1 MDINKTTVTTNREYK
16 SDAFKAYFSEKKNAL
31 ELYNALNGT
40 AYTNEDDLEINSIEN
55 AVFLK
60 IYNDVSFVISGT
72 INLYEH
78 QSTVNPNMPLRDLFY
93 VSDLYKPYTAKADIY
108 GKKTVRI
115 PTPKFVVF
123 YNGTEDLPD
132 KSLMKLSD
140 SFMQETD
147 LPELELIVTVLNVN
161 NDHNKDLMEH
171 CAALRDYATLI
182 QRIRDNLN
190 SGMGIEDA
198 VTDAVDS
205 CIKDHIMEDFL
216 IKDKAGVINM
226 HVLDFNEELHN
237 KSLKEEGFEEG
248 EAKGK
253 AEGVAEGQRMFIME
267 LLKGLGTVTVSVKE
281 SLDKIS
287 DEAELTRLFRVA
299 SKATSIQEF
308 EKELH

>member
-1 MDINKTTVTTNREYK
+1 MDINKTTVTANREYK

-72 INLYEH
+72 VNLYEH

-93 VSDLYKPYTAKADIY
+93 VSDLYKPYTAKADLY

-123 YNGTEDLPD
+123 YNGTDDLPD
-132 KSLMKLSD
+132 VSTLKLSD
-140 SFMQETD
+140 SFMQKTD
-147 LPELELIVTVLNVN
+147 SPELELVVTVLNVN
-161 NDHNKDLMEH
+161 HDHNKDLMDR
-171 CAALRDYATLI
+171 CVALKDYSILI

-190 SGMGIEDA
+190 KGMGIEDA

-205 CIKDHIMEDFL
+205 CIRDHIMEDFL
-216 IKDKAGVINM
+216 IKDKVGVINM

-237 KSLKEEGFEEG
+237 KSLKEEG
-248 EAKGK
+248 EAI
-253 AEGVAEGQRMFIME
+253 GQRKFILE
-267 LLKGLGTVTVSVKE
+267 LLKDLGPVTVTVKDQ
-281 SLDKIS
+281 LDHIS
-287 DEAELTRLFRVA
+287 DEVELTRLFKLA
-299 SKATSIQEF
+299 AKATSIQEF

>member
-1 MDINKTTVTTNREYK
+1 MDFNKTIVTANREYK

-72 INLYEH
+72 VNLYEH

-93 VSDLYKPYTAKADIY
+93 VSDLFKPYTAKADIY

-123 YNGTEDLPD
+123 YNGADDLPD
-132 KSLMKLSD
+132 VSTLKLSD
-140 SFMQETD
+140 SFMQKTD
-147 LPELELIVTVLNVN
+147 SPELELIVTVLNVN
-161 NDHNKDLMEH
+161 YDHNNDLMER
-171 CAALRDYATLI
+171 CVALRDYSILI

-190 SGMGIEDA
+190 SGKGIEAA

-237 KSLKEEGFEEG
+237 KSLKAEG
-248 EAKGK
+248 EAI
-253 AEGVAEGQRMFIME
+253 GQRKFILE
-267 LLKGLGTVTVSVKE
+267 LLKDLGPVTVTVKDQ
-281 SLDKIS
+281 LDHIS
-287 DEAELTRLFRVA
+287 DETELTRLFKVA
-299 SKATSIQEF
+299 AKATSIQEF

>member
-1 MDINKTTVTTNREYK
+1 MDINKTTVTANREYK

-72 INLYEH
+72 VNLYEH

-93 VSDLYKPYTAKADIY
+93 VSDLFKPYTAKADLY

-123 YNGTEDLPD
+123 YNGTDDLPD
-132 KSLMKLSD
+132 QSTLKLSD
-140 SFMQETD
+140 SFMQKTD
-147 LPELELIVTVLNVN
+147 SPELELIVTVLNVN
-161 NDHNKDLMEH
+161 YNHNNDLMER
-171 CAALRDYATLI
+171 CVALRDYSILI

-190 SGMGIEDA
+190 SGKGIEDA

-237 KSLKEEGFEEG
+237 KSLKEEGE
-248 EAKGK
+248 
-253 AEGVAEGQRMFIME
+253 VIGQRKFILE
-267 LLKGLGTVTVSVKE
+267 LLKDLGPVTVTVKDR
-281 SLDKIS
+281 LDHIS
-287 DEAELTRLFRVA
+287 DESELSRLHKIA
-299 SKATSIQEF
+299 AKATSIQEF

>member
-1 MDINKTTVTTNREYK
+1 MDINKTTVTANREYK

-72 INLYEH
+72 VNLYEH

-93 VSDLYKPYTAKADIY
+93 VSDLYKPYTAKADLY
-108 GKKTVRI
+108 GKKMVRI

-123 YNGTEDLPD
+123 YNGTDDLPD
-132 KSLMKLSD
+132 QSTLKLSD
-140 SFMQETD
+140 SFMQKTD
-147 LPELELIVTVLNVN
+147 SPELELIVTVLNVN
-161 NDHNKDLMEH
+161 YDHNNDLMER
-171 CAALRDYATLI
+171 CVALRDYSILI

-190 SGMGIEDA
+190 SGKGIEDA

-237 KSLKEEGFEEG
+237 KSLKEEG
-248 EAKGK
+248 EAI
-253 AEGVAEGQRMFIME
+253 GQRKFILE
-267 LLKGLGTVTVSVKE
+267 LLKDLGPVTVTVKDQ
-281 SLDKIS
+281 LDHIS
-287 DEAELTRLFRVA
+287 DEAELTRLFKVA
-299 SKATSIQEF
+299 AKATSIQEF

>member
-1 MDINKTTVTTNREYK
+1 MDINKTTVTANREYK

-40 AYTNEDDLEINSIEN
+40 NYTNEDDLEINSIEN

-93 VSDLYKPYTAKADIY
+93 VADLYKPYTAKADLY
-108 GKKTVRI
+108 GKKPVKI

-147 LPELELIVTVLNVN
+147 SPELELIVTVLNVN

-171 CAALRDYATLI
+171 CAALRDYAILI

-205 CIKDHIMEDFL
+205 CIRDNIMADFL

-237 KSLKEEGFEEG
+237 KSLIEEGISKG
-248 EAKGK
+248 EAI
-253 AEGVAEGQRMFIME
+253 GQRKFILD
-267 LLKGLGTVTVSVKE
+267 LLKDLGPVTVTVKE
-281 SLDKIS
+281 HLDHIS
-287 DEAELTRLFRVA
+287 DEAELSRLHKIA
-299 SKATSIQEF
+299 AKATSMQEF